1 MSVMLEVME
10 HLYKADF
17 KNFAPTLKDMIP
29 SYGQNLNP
37 KQALAKKILAKTAKT
52 LKLKA

>member
-1 MSVMLEVME
+1 MLEVME
-10 HLYKADF
+10 HLYKQDF
-17 KNFAPTLKDMIP
+17 NNFAPALKEMIP

-37 KQALAKKILAKTAKT
+37 KPALAKKILAQTAKT